1 MRLIPPLEFINPKNS
16 RAERRIAE
24 LLDKIPSDDAVAYH
38 SVHLPAHE
46 TKRMGE
52 ADFVVLWNGAV
63 IVVEV
68 KGGRVSRVNGLW
80 QFTNRFGQTNAK
92 PESPWQQAQGA
103 MFALRTSLSAQ
114 VDDFINDIAL
124 VVTPDQDLPSDPEWG
139 SWEWA
144 GPADIR
150 TPELFKR
157 VLDRSARKA
166 RTNPRNGTLNPAGNM
181 AGIRRVLRR
190 DFDRIR
196 RLVDEEGRI
205 SGEMTELFGDQARS
219 MEVLSENSRV
229 RVEGGAGTGKTLLGI
244 EWARRFSDSGYRTAF
259 TCKSPRLR
267 EYASRS
273 LAESQV
279 FVLPPEHLISQGPF
293 DALVIDE
300 GQDLINTDDLAVL
313 DESLTGGLEQGR
325 WWMFLDNNNQAH
337 VDGSFDDDSYAI
349 LREWA
354 PVTAKLRDNVRNTG
368 PIIDW
373 IQLHL
378 GSDLGIPRVG
388 AGPKVKTVRSRPN
401 DHKRFRELVEDW
413 LKYLHHE
420 SVTIGNIQIITCA
433 ATPGASALP
442 LSSSGSTLT
451 YTSEIGTISVAT
463 PAQFKGLESNH
474 VLVVDLDDLDSSEA
488 EARAYVA
495 LTRASVS
502 LWVALGDNAWNVM
515 QSISVEQILKRAH

>member
-24 LLDKIPSDDAVAYH
+24 LLDRIPNDDAVAYH
-38 SVHLPAHE
+38 SVHLPEHE

-52 ADFVVLWNGAV
+52 ADFVVLWKGAV
-63 IVVEV
+63 VVIEV
-68 KGGRVSRVNGLW
+68 KGGAVRRVNGVW
-80 QFTNRFGQTNAK
+80 EFTNRFGQVNAK
-92 PESPWQQAQGA
+92 AESPWQQAQGA
-103 MFALRTSLSAQ
+103 MFALRKTLSTQ
-114 VDDFINDIAL
+114 VDDYINDIAL
-124 VVTPDQDLPSDPEWG
+124 VVTPDQEMPSDPEWG

-144 GPADIR
+144 GPADVR
-150 TPELFKR
+150 SPEVFR
-157 VLDRSARKA
+157 RILDRSARNA
-166 RTNPRNGTLNPAGNM
+166 RTNPRDGRLYPERNL
-181 AGIRRVLRR
+181 AGIRGVLRR

-205 SGEMTELFGDQARS
+205 GSEMAELFGDQARS

-273 LAESQV
+273 LAESK
-279 FVLPPEHLISQGPF
+279 VLVMHPEHLLSEGPF

-300 GQDLINTDDLAVL
+300 GQDLINANDLAVL
-313 DESLTGGLEQGR
+313 DESLTGGLERGR

-337 VDGSFDDDSYAI
+337 VDGSFDDDSYSI
-349 LREWA
+349 LQEWA
-354 PVTAKLRDNVRNTG
+354 PVTAKLRENVRNTG
-368 PIIDW
+368 PIIEW

-378 GSDLGIPRVG
+378 GSDLGTPRIG

-401 DHKRFRELVEDW
+401 DHERLRGLVEDW
-413 LKYLHHE
+413 LKYLDHE
-420 SVTIGNIQIITCA
+420 AVSTTNIQIITCA
-433 ATPGASALP
+433 STPNASTLP
-442 LSSSGSTLT
+442 LSVSGSTLT
-451 YTSEIGTISVAT
+451 YDSGIGPISVAT
-463 PAQFKGLESNH
+463 PAEFKGLESNH
-474 VLVVDLDDLDSSEA
+474 VLVVDLDDLASSEA

-502 LWVALGDNAWNVM
+502 LWVSLGDNAWNVM
-515 QSISVEQILKRAH
+515 ESISVEQILKRAH